1 MRIETERAKNLMC
14 LLRDPEGN
22 SLEAAMYFPL
32 HARPQQLSQTV
43 NELLNNFLWRMEL
56 SRAYQPQAAFRI
68 RPPNRCS
75 ATIAVHTGRVLS
87 EAFSPDDSCWATVG
101 QEVLVIPPSDYGTLI
116 ARHQCSLSSGGLHQE
131 VLVVHTRAGLY
142 VQHGLLEVTF

>member
-75 ATIAVHTGRVLS
+75 ATIAGDWPRGSGDTTVRLWDLNSQTPMFSVLRGTPPRGS
-87 EAFSPDDSCWATVG
+87 CSSYKSWALRAAWSPG
-101 QEVLVIPPSDYGTLI
+101 GNLLV
-116 ARHQCSLSSGGLHQE
+116 SGSK
-131 VLVVHTRAGLY
+131 A
-142 VQHGLLEVTF
+142 